1 MNRIPPWATNNN
13 NRKQGFVD
21 IFQEQVFQFLMPLN
35 ILIGLT
41 PVFICICKVC
51 YASCCEDQVI
61 WHGVG
66 GGERFNIT
74 LPSGYLIPNCWEYVP
89 GSFVMSIPHLFT
101 IFDTTW

>member
-1 MNRIPPWATNNN
+1 MRWQSTNMNRIPPWATNNN

-66 GGERFNIT
+66 GENASTSPFPLDILYPIVENT
-74 LPSGYLIPNCWEYVP
+74 SQVALS
-89 GSFVMSIPHLFT
+89 
-101 IFDTTW
+101 